1 MFVSRRRFQ
10 SILQNIHRGTARDVL
25 PMEVKSQFYQRTVSR
40 FFRRAA
46 LLFLSVHLLFNG
58 TCSKTPFRITLP
70 CSDALT
76 NDPNV
81 L

>member
-10 SILQNIHRGTARDVL
+10 SKLQNIHRGTARDVL
-25 PMEVKSQFYQRTVSR
+25 PMEVKSQFCQRTVSR

-46 LLFLSVHLLFNG
+46 FFNG
-58 TCSKTPFRITLP
+58 TCSKIPFQITLP
-70 CSDALT
+70 CFGALT
-76 NDPNV
+76 NDPHV